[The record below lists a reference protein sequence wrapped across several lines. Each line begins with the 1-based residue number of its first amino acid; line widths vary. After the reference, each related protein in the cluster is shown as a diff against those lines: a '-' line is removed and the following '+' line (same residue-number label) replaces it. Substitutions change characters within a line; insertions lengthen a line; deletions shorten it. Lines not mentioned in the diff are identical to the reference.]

1 MYRVMQLCN
10 FSYHFLLF
18 VNFFGTTCMK
28 YTSIYPLKSMPF
40 LFSFMQ
46 QQWGDNTME
55 MLRQPAKRSYPL
67 PRIGLMH
74 IILMAI
80 VIIVMVTMVILVVMM
95 VMMLVMMREMM
106 IVQQPAPR
114 SCQRPTWVDASS
126 NSCCLYPP
134 AAAAAQNM
142 MAG

>member
-1 MYRVMQLCN
+1 
-10 FSYHFLLF
+10 
-18 VNFFGTTCMK
+18 MK
-28 YTSIYPLKSMPF
+28 YTFIYPLKSMPF

-67 PRIGLMH
+67 PRIGLVH

-80 VIIVMVTMVILVVMM
+80 VIIGMVTMIILGVIMTILAIVMAVVVMM
-95 VMMLVMMREMM
+95 VIMLVMMREMM

-134 AAAAAQNM
+134 AAAAQNM

>member
-1 MYRVMQLCN
+1 
-10 FSYHFLLF
+10 
-18 VNFFGTTCMK
+18 
-28 YTSIYPLKSMPF
+28 MPF

-67 PRIGLMH
+67 PRIGLVH

-80 VIIVMVTMVILVVMM
+80 VIIVMVTIIILVVIM
-95 VMMLVMMREMM
+95 VMKLVMMREMM

-134 AAAAAQNM
+134 AAAAAAAQNM

>member
-18 VNFFGTTCMK
+18 VHLFGTTCMK
-28 YTSIYPLKSMPF
+28 YTFIYPLKSMPF
-40 LFSFMQ
+40 LFLFMQ

-67 PRIGLMH
+67 PRIGLVH

-80 VIIVMVTMVILVVMM
+80 VIIVMVTMIILVVMM

-114 SCQRPTWVDASS
+114 S
-126 NSCCLYPP
+126 
-134 AAAAAQNM
+134 
-142 MAG
+142 